1 MEATRLEVIDTPALR
16 EYLGPGG
23 PWALECGARVRK
35 YRTAIN
41 NANELWLAAAVGV
54 SVQTIRSIESG
65 LLVPRD
71 YLRSAIAFAVG
82 QDPETIWPSLTRR
95 RIGEIGQVA

>member
-16 EYLGPGG
+16 EYLGPSG
-23 PWALECGARVRK
+23 PWATESGARVKK
-35 YRTAIN
+35 YRTALGV
-41 NANELWLAAAVGV
+41 NELWLAAAVGV

-71 YLRSAIAFAVG
+71 YLRAAIAFAVG
-82 QDPETIWPSLTRR
+82 QDPETIWPTLTRR